1 MFVNVKRKKK
11 KTGSVNSAKATIDG
25 IVFASKIEAYTYRQL
40 KAAGLEFSYEGDS
53 FTLLDSFRY
62 DGVQFKS
69 VKSKK
74 DLVDYSGKLTRAI
87 TYKPDFV
94 SHKHKFVIEVK
105 GFIPSQHTFPLRWKL
120 FLRYLMDND
129 MGDYRLYIPR
139 NQSQVNEMITIIS
152 NDR

>member
-1 MFVNVKRKKK
+1 MRRKKK
-11 KTGSVNSAKATIDG
+11 KTGAVNSTKVTIDG
-25 IVFASKIEAYTYRQL
+25 IIFASKIEAYTYSHL
-40 KAAGLEFSYEGDS
+40 KSAGLEFSYESDS
-53 FTLLDSFRY
+53 FTLMDSFRY

-94 SHKHKFVIEVK
+94 SHTHKFVIEVK

-120 FLRYLMDND
+120 FLRYLMNNN
-129 MGDYRLYIPR
+129 MGDYTLYIPR
-139 NQSQVNEMITIIS
+139 NQSQVNEMIKLIS

>member
-1 MFVNVKRKKK
+1 MRRKKK
-11 KTGSVNSAKATIDG
+11 NTGAINSTKSTVDG

-40 KAAGLEFSYEGDS
+40 KAAGLEFSYESES
-53 FTLLDSFRY
+53 FIVMDSFRY
-62 DGVQFKS
+62 DGAQFKS

-94 SHKHKFVIEVK
+94 SHKHKLVIEVK
-105 GFIPSQHTFPLRWKL
+105 GFVPSQHTFPLRWKL
-120 FLRYLMDND
+120 FLRYLMDNN
-129 MGDYRLYIPR
+129 MGDYKLYIPR
-139 NQSQVNEMITIIS
+139 NQSQVNDMITLIS